1 MLTTFILTLTFGI
14 SLGFL
19 LATYLFLYHFKIN
32 CPKCKQPKSLK
43 EIMIFNCKKIQV
55 LKNTASQNSS
65 FTLSELELIEALK
78 KEKAELLKDI
88 QQKEKELSEKD
99 K

>member
-1 MLTTFILTLTFGI
+1 MTKYELIL
-14 SLGFL
+14 
-19 LATYLFLYHFKIN
+19 
-32 CPKCKQPKSLK
+32 
-43 EIMIFNCKKIQV
+43 KKIQV

-99 K
+99 KKINRQSSYIEAMKNDLIKMRKNSDELRVRMENNFDRM